1 MSACCKINGAKN
13 ADSFMYLYEI
23 ALPSTHHCAQLL
35 IPKWQTPPVVRS
47 VRALC
52 RLAHS
57 FLRESPL
64 CPWTVIP
71 SLKEIDSCF
80 KEISR
85 ATAVRLLCHIRD
97 TIVPQV

>member
-1 MSACCKINGAKN
+1 MSSCSKINVVKN
-13 ADSFMYLYEI
+13 TGSFIYLYEI
-23 ALPSTHHCAQLL
+23 ALPSIRHCAQLL

-52 RLAHS
+52 RLTHS
-57 FLRESPL
+57 FLRESHL
-64 CPWTVIP
+64 CPWTVIL

-85 ATAVRLLCHIRD
+85 VTAVRLLCHIRD
-97 TIVPQV
+97 TIVPQT